1 MRGRPLAVAGSR
13 YILPRMSTRGRLRLA
28 LAAAL
33 LCLAAAPA
41 PPTAPTPSSS
51 QAAPGGTPVLLRLA
65 SPSGPVLALGAADLE
80 KLQRRTVQATSQMGG
95 EKQPVQAE
103 YSGWALHDVLHLL
116 GVPEGEALRGEA
128 LRFYVVAEGADGYRV
143 VFALAELDPSFH
155 SDTILVAD
163 RRDGKPLSA
172 REGPLRLVVPAEKRP
187 ARWVR
192 QLVRLTVGQVN

>member
-1 MRGRPLAVAGSR
+1 
-13 YILPRMSTRGRLRLA
+13 MSPRGRLRLV

-41 PPTAPTPSSS
+41 PPGPPS
-51 QAAPGGTPVLLRLA
+51 PGTSPAGPPVLLRLA

-80 KLQRRTVQATSQMGG
+80 KLQRRTVRATSQMGA

-163 RRDGKPLSA
+163 RRDGGPLSA
-172 REGPLRLVVPAEKRP
+172 REGPLRLVVPTEKRP